1 MPPALSAGDW
11 CRLKSALRTH
21 RPARDESHPPT
32 VPNRPSPMRLK
43 RVRLFGFKTFADR
56 TELSLEGGIIAVV
69 GPNGCGKSNLVDGI
83 LWGLGEGNAR
93 HLRAQTGQDVIF
105 SGSSRR
111 KGVGFSEVNLLFD
124 NEDGSLP
131 IDTPEVSITRRL
143 TRSGESDYAIN
154 RQSCR
159 LRDIYDLLADSGLGR
174 AGYSIVGQKEIDSA
188 LSASAEDRRGWI
200 DEAAGVQRYRARKQE
215 SQRRLSQAAEH
226 LTRVADI
233 LRELESQREPLKDE
247 AEVALRYRNIAGTL
261 REVEI
266 SLLVGEVSKAV
277 REVREA
283 ELRIEET
290 VRVSQQE
297 QARADALEG
306 EARDS
311 TLKLAAL
318 ELDLDGLRSQHQE
331 SITAL
336 ERAEANL
343 RLLQQR
349 MEALGEQEKHLTDD
363 AAAVELRIVE
373 ARAEVELLDAEAA
386 AESESF
392 HLLQTELAGAGEETR
407 RLGKLLAD
415 VDTELRKAREAH
427 AKKLKAEAEQAHRN
441 ERLVLS
447 RREFA
452 GAEKAIPEIEGAIV
466 EARGAHE
473 ALAALQAEAQ
483 QHIRSLEDRLA
494 TLRVEED
501 KDAQGVRR
509 ALGEKAALE
518 GRIRGIEATI
528 DAHEGLNQGARA
540 VLEAASAGV
549 LSARYVLVG
558 EAVDVKKELAKAIE
572 TALGASAQDL
582 IVEDQADAKEA
593 IDWLK
598 SKRAGRATFQP
609 IPLMRPS
616 EASSELRRLVHERGM
631 VGRASELV
639 NCEARYRP
647 VIDSLLGRILV
658 AETLEDALRHARTSG
673 WSRIV
678 TLDGEVLHSGGAVT
692 GGQLSRQGYG
702 IVQRKAD
709 LQDLERELGRFDKV
723 VSEQEKRSKQR
734 QDSRAAMQKD
744 IEAARRSIAEGQG
757 EREEARQ
764 FLQTMLDELKTA
776 QREHERLRRD
786 IEALTKVEPADAAES
801 GDPQEIEGRRDEL
814 LRSLASKSADENQA
828 ESRLREVESRMSQAR
843 SRLDAGNRRLQTAR
857 EHEEHRKSRL
867 SNLEPERARIG
878 EQAEQTEHVRLAAH
892 AKREELDNKLSQAQ
906 IAKKILLEESGR
918 LIEEARAS
926 RDNAAAVGD
935 AAHQAELTRARAEAR
950 RATSLERLYQEYG
963 MTEED
968 ALEQEGVHEVP
979 PDASAVV
986 NRLRREMR
994 AMGDVNLGAIEAYE
1008 RLTTRYDELHAQQE
1022 DILEGIAQ
1030 VESSI
1035 KELDKMTRDR
1045 FDKTFAAV
1053 QENFTEMFTKL
1064 FGGGEGR
1071 LALTDPTNTLESGID
1086 LQVTLPGKRRQPLNL
1101 LSGGERSLCATAFL
1115 LALLRVKPSPLVVLD
1130 EVDAPLDGANVERFT
1145 AALKEFTH
1153 RTQFLVITHNPIT
1166 IAAADVWAG
1175 ISMQEPGVSLLL
1187 PFTPPQATL
1196 PDMDE
1201 PTKAVDLATS
1211 VVQ

>member
-1 MPPALSAGDW
+1 
-11 CRLKSALRTH
+11 
-21 RPARDESHPPT
+21 
-32 VPNRPSPMRLK
+32 MRLK

-200 DEAAGVQRYRARKQE
+200 DEAAGVQRYRVRKQE
-215 SQRRLSQAAEH
+215 SQRRLAQAAEH

-233 LRELESQREPLKDE
+233 LRELEQQREPLKEE
-247 AEVALRYRNIAGTL
+247 AEVALRYKNILETL

-266 SLLVGEVSKAV
+266 GLLVNEVAKAV

-283 ELRIEET
+283 EQRIEET
-290 VRVSQQE
+290 VRISQQE
-297 QARADALEG
+297 LAKADALEG
-306 EARDS
+306 KARDA
-311 TLKLAAL
+311 TLKISAVEL
-318 ELDLDGLRSQHQE
+318 ELDGLRAQHQE
-331 SITAL
+331 SITSL

-349 MEALGEQEKHLTDD
+349 LEALEEQEKHLTDD
-363 AAAVELRIVE
+363 ATAVELRIKE
-373 ARAEVELLDAEAA
+373 AAAEVELLEAESAAEA
-386 AESESF
+386 EGF
-392 HLLQTELAGAGEETR
+392 HLLQTELAGAGDETR
-407 RLGKLLAD
+407 RLGKLLEGVEA
-415 VDTELRKAREAH
+415 ELRKARDAQ
-427 AKKLKAEAEQAHRN
+427 ARKLKAEAERAHRD
-441 ERLVLS
+441 ERLALS
-447 RREFA
+447 QRELS
-452 GAEKAIPEIEGAIV
+452 GAEKAIPELESVIE
-466 EARGAHE
+466 EARA
-473 ALAALQAEAQ
+473 AYAALTSLQTEAQ
-483 QHIRSLEDRLA
+483 QNIRALEDKLA
-494 TLRVEED
+494 ALRVEED

-528 DAHEGLNQGARA
+528 DAHEGLSQGARA
-540 VLEAASAGV
+540 VLEAANAGV
-549 LSARYVLVG
+549 LRAKYVLVG
-558 EAVDVKKELAKAIE
+558 EALDVDKDLARAIE
-572 TALGASAQDL
+572 TALGNSAHDL
-582 IVEDQADAKEA
+582 IVEDQEDAKEA

-616 EASSELRRLVHERGM
+616 EATPEMRRLMNERGM

-639 NCEARYRP
+639 KCEPRYRP

-658 AETLEDALRHARTSG
+658 AETLDDALRHARTGG

-692 GGQLSRQGYG
+692 GGQLARQGYG
-702 IVQRKAD
+702 LVQRKAD
-709 LQDLERELGRFDKV
+709 LHELEKELGRFDKV
-723 VSEQEKRSKQR
+723 VGEQEKRSKQR
-734 QDSRAAMQKD
+734 QDARAAMQRE
-744 IEAARRSIAEGQG
+744 IEAARRSILEGQG

-764 FLQTMLDELKTA
+764 FLQTLSDELKTA
-776 QREHERLRRD
+776 QREQDRLRRE
-786 IEALTKVEPADAAES
+786 IEALGRVAEEAAADA
-801 GDPQEIEGRRDEL
+801 GDPQEIEARRDEL
-814 LRSLASKSADENQA
+814 LRALAAKSADESQA
-828 ESRLREVESRMSQAR
+828 ETRLREVEARMLQAR
-843 SRLDAGNRRLQTAR
+843 ARLDAGKRRLLNAQ
-857 EHEEHRKSRL
+857 EHEEHRRNRL
-867 SNLEPERARIG
+867 TNLEPERARIG
-878 EQAEQTEHVRLAAH
+878 EQAEQTEKLRLQAGVR
-892 AKREELDNKLSQAQ
+892 REELGVRLEEASAQ
-906 IAKKILLEESGR
+906 KRALLEESGK
-918 LIEEARAS
+918 LIEEGRAA

-950 RATSLERLYQEYG
+950 RATALERLYMEYG

-968 ALEQEGVHEVP
+968 AMEQEGMHEVP
-979 PDASAVV
+979 PDASSVV

-994 AMGDVNLGAIEAYE
+994 AMGDVNLGAIEAFE
-1008 RLTTRYDELHAQQE
+1008 RLTSRYEELHAQQE

-1045 FDKTFAAV
+1045 FNNTFAAV
-1053 QENFTEMFTKL
+1053 QENFSAMFLKL
-1064 FGGGEGR
+1064 FGGGEGH
-1071 LALTDPTNTLESGID
+1071 LALTDPTNTLESGIE
-1086 LQVTLPGKRRQPLNL
+1086 LHVTLPGKKRQPLNL

-1115 LALLRVKPSPLVVLD
+1115 LALLKVKPSPLVVLD
-1130 EVDAPLDGANVERFT
+1130 EVDAPLDGANVERFA
-1145 AALKEFTH
+1145 AALREFTH
-1153 RTQFLVITHNPIT
+1153 STQFLVITHNPTT

-1196 PDMDE
+1196 PEME
-1201 PTKAVDLATS
+1201 EVTGPSGAPDLQLLS
-1211 VVQ
+1211 SNS